1 MKGIG
6 KNDLD
11 RIQRRYHNCEL
22 QMAEVEYFRDELKFL
37 RNLSDTYFLD
47 FLKSEHQGQIHVLVN
62 RLDIFEA
69 KVLNIMDTISLN
81 MHHLILTIQG
91 KATNKIIDYNQEK
104 NILRQSELKDF
115 SEEIKL
121 LKKEMFY
128 IAERFMKNE
137 ELDSKQI

>member
-1 MKGIG
+1 MKILGKSELDGI
-6 KNDLD
+6 
-11 RIQRRYHNCEL
+11 QSRYRSCEL
-22 QMAEVEYFRDELKFL
+22 QMAEVECFRNELTFL

-69 KVLNIMDTISLN
+69 KVLNIMDVINLQ
-81 MHHLILTIQG
+81 MHQLTLAIQNKSNHELI
-91 KATNKIIDYNQEK
+91 DSNQEK
-104 NILRQSELKDF
+104 NTLKQSELKDF
-115 SEEIKL
+115 SKEIKL